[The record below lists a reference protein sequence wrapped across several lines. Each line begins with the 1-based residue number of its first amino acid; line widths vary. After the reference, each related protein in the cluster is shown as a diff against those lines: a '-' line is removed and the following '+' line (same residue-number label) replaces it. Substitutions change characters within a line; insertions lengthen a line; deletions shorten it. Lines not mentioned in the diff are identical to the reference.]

1 MKKTEEDARGE
12 SGTNSRSGGGGGG
25 GGEKRTRAAS
35 SSSLMTQKKN
45 KTSFVAHYLSDMV
58 STIIKDELEK
68 HMLKRTG
75 KGGSYK

>member
-12 SGTNSRSGGGGGG
+12 SGTNSRSGGG